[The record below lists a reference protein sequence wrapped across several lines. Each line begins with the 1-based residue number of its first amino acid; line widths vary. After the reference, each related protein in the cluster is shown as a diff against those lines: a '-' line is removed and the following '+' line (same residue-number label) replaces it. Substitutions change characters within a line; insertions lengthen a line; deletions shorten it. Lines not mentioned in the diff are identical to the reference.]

1 MLNNTPSLDLVE
13 FIETQIL
20 PKYNAFDRAHNLE
33 HVTRVIRRSLDL
45 VKSTGADINMVYT
58 IAAYHDLGMSGHRAD
73 HHLRG
78 GKILAADARLKKWFS
93 VEQIKV
99 MKEAVEDHRASASR
113 APRSIYGK
121 IVAEADRDIDT
132 EVVIRRTVQFG
143 FANYPEL
150 DKEGHWKRFKEHM
163 NSKYSKDGYIK
174 LWIPNSPNAQ
184 KLNELRN
191 LIAQPIKLWEAF
203 SESCLI
209 SVSFIFFCKNL
220 IENRT
225 HLVGLYYEL
234 AQFVK
239 LAFILRSLYPQADI
253 TIDGVFLVHVLHKTL
268 PMSFCVQFRI
278 VGQSILDGSTDNS
291 FWLYV
296 AVSLSYNLAIDAAWS
311 P

>member
-45 VKSTGADINMVYT
+45 VRSTGADINMVYT

-73 HHLRG
+73 HHIRG

-93 VEQIKV
+93 AEQINV

-132 EVVIRRTVQFG
+132 EVVIRRTIQFG
-143 FANYPEL
+143 FANYPDL

-191 LIAQPIKLWEAF
+191 LIAQPIQLREVF
-203 SESCLI
+203 SKI
-209 SVSFIFFCKNL
+209 
-220 IENRT
+220 
-225 HLVGLYYEL
+225 YEEEL
-234 AQFVK
+234 K
-239 LAFILRSLYPQADI
+239 
-253 TIDGVFLVHVLHKTL
+253 
-268 PMSFCVQFRI
+268 
-278 VGQSILDGSTDNS
+278 
-291 FWLYV
+291 
-296 AVSLSYNLAIDAAWS
+296 AATT
-311 P
+311 